1 MILLF
6 YLSFLLI
13 VSPLAAAHNGSPN
26 IIFIFADDLGNADV
40 GYMGSEILTPNIDTL
55 AHAGVILNQHYVL
68 PQCSPSRA
76 AFVSGRYPIH
86 TGFHNGNI
94 MQGELWGLGLEEF
107 TIGEMFQEYGYKTHA
122 IGKWHL
128 GWRTWRHT
136 PIHRGF
142 DSFLGFYFCAH
153 DHYQYTCGLGNA
165 GNKNKTAEENRTE
178 RKMKRYNKKLMKQ
191 GLNIRQPL
199 PDNYWKANKEKPKS
213 EKFFDL
219 RENYFDKKNRLV
231 DNIRHDLKG
240 QYSANVFTDA
250 AIDKIQNRGE
260 KPFFMYLNYM
270 NVHSPYQAPK
280 HYTDRFTSHMRANK
294 DRKAYAAM
302 MSSMD
307 EGIGNITKTL
317 LAEGIYNNTVIVFAS
332 DNGAN
337 VGYCKELDED
347 GLGVRGYNKRNQ
359 LQRVEPGSNYPLRGG
374 KRSIFEG
381 GIRSV
386 AFVHSPLLKVK
397 GRAMNDLIHVVDWM
411 STFEDIISDGY
422 RKRPLYHIK
431 ERPKTDSISAWKA
444 ISKGVPGKR
453 KKFLININTKGSVKC
468 GPNNP
473 FKGIRKNQWKLIVGG
488 GGPPAGWYNPYS
500 APIPSPGMK
509 YIELYN
515 IEIDP
520 SETLNLAP
528 SNPSIV
534 LDLLR
539 ELKQY
544 KETMVPSIRRKKID
558 LTPYLNGKVPTPI
571 DITDPRNSESF
582 FAEESRFRNDFAF
595 DYSIVTEQMIDS
607 NQNGP

>member
-1 MILLF
+1 MMTLLLLF
-6 YLSFLLI
+6 LILST
-13 VSPLAAAHNGSPN
+13 VSQLAASHHQSPN

-76 AFVSGRYPIH
+76 AFVTGRYPIH

-107 TIGEMFQEYGYKTHA
+107 TMGEMFQEYGYKTHA

-142 DSFLGFYFCAH
+142 DSFFGFYFCAH
-153 DHYQYTCGLGNA
+153 DHYQYTCGLGN
-165 GNKNKTAEENRTE
+165 GNRNKTAAENRTE
-178 RKMKRYNKKLMKQ
+178 RRMKKYNKKLLKQ
-191 GLNIRQPL
+191 GFSIRQPI
-199 PDNYWKANKEKPKS
+199 PDNYWRNAKEKAKS
-213 EKFFDL
+213 EKYFDL
-219 RENYFDKKNRLV
+219 RENYFDENHRLV
-231 DNIRHDLKG
+231 DKLRYDLQG

-250 AIDKIQNRGE
+250 AIDKIKNRGE
-260 KPFFMYLNYM
+260 DPFFMYLNYM

-280 HYTDRFTSHMRANK
+280 HYQDRFTSHMKANK

-317 LAEGIYNNTVIVFAS
+317 LAEGIYNNTILVFAS

-337 VGYCKELDED
+337 VGYCKDNELVE
-347 GLGVRGYNKRNQ
+347 GGKVFNKRNV
-359 LQRVEPGSNYPLRGG
+359 QRIEPGSNYPLRGG

-397 GRAMNDLIHVVDWM
+397 GRAVNDLIHVVDWFA
-411 STFEDIISDGY
+411 TFEDIISDGY
-422 RKRPLYHIK
+422 RKHPLYHIK
-431 ERPKTDSISAWKA
+431 ERLPTDSISAWRA
-444 ISKGVPGKR
+444 ISKGLPGRR

-468 GPNNP
+468 GPKNA

-500 APIPSPGMK
+500 APIPSPALR

-528 SNPSIV
+528 SNPAIV

-544 KETMVPSIRRKKID
+544 KETMVSSIRRKKID
-558 LTPYLNGKVPTPI
+558 LTPYLKDRIPTPI
-571 DITDPRNSESF
+571 DITDPRNSETF
-582 FAEESRFRNDFAF
+582 FVGESRYRNDFAF
-595 DYSIVTEQMIDS
+595 DYSKVTDHINES
-607 NQNGP
+607 F

>member
-1 MILLF
+1 MIL
-6 YLSFLLI
+6 YLIILILTI
-13 VSPLAAAHNGSPN
+13 VSPLISSHHQSPN

-55 AHAGVILNQHYVL
+55 AHSGVILNQHYVQ

-76 AFVSGRYPIH
+76 AFVTGRYPIH
-86 TGFHNGNI
+86 TGFHDGNI

-107 TIGEMFQEYGYKTHA
+107 LIGEMFQEYGYKTHA
-122 IGKWHL
+122 VGKWHL

-142 DSFLGFYFCAH
+142 DSFFGFYFCAH
-153 DHYQYTCGLGNA
+153 DHYDYTCGLRS
-165 GNKNKTAEENRTE
+165 GNKTSSENRTE
-178 RKMKRYNKKLMKQ
+178 RRMRKYNKKLVKQ
-191 GLNIRQPL
+191 GLSIRQPI
-199 PDNYWKANKEKPKS
+199 PDNYFKSTKDQDKAGQKY
-213 EKFFDL
+213 FDL
-219 RENYFDKKNRLV
+219 RENYFDEKHRLV
-231 DNIRHDLKG
+231 DKMRHDLKG

-250 AIDKIQNRGE
+250 AIDKIKNRGE
-260 KPFFMYLNYM
+260 DPFFMYLSYM
-270 NVHSPYQAPK
+270 NVHSPYQAPD
-280 HYTDRFTSHMRANK
+280 HYLDRYTSHMKANK
-294 DRKAYAAM
+294 DRKSYAAM

-317 LAEGIYNNTVIVFAS
+317 IAEGIYNNTILVFAS

-337 VGYCKELDED
+337 VGYCKDTED
-347 GLGVRGYNKRNQ
+347 VEGGVVFNKRNK
-359 LQRVEPGSNYPLRGG
+359 QRIEPGSNYPLRGG

-386 AFVHSPLLKVK
+386 AFVHSPLLQVQ
-397 GRAMNDLIHVVDWM
+397 GRTSNDLIHVVDWF
-411 STFEDIISDGY
+411 STFEDIISDGFT
-422 RKRPLYHIK
+422 KPPLYHIK
-431 ERPKTDSISAWKA
+431 NRPPSDSISAWRA
-444 ISKGVPGKR
+444 ISQGLPGKR
-453 KKFLININTKGSVKC
+453 KKFLININTKGGIKC
-468 GPNNP
+468 GPNAP

-528 SNPSIV
+528 SNPAIV

-539 ELKQY
+539 ELKLY

-558 LTPYLNGKVPTPI
+558 LTPYLQNMTPTPI
-571 DITDPRNSESF
+571 DVTDPRNSESF
-582 FAEESRFRNDFAF
+582 FVGVQDKDDLNDISF
-595 DYSIVTEQMIDS
+595 DFEYSEVTEA
-607 NQNGP
+607 